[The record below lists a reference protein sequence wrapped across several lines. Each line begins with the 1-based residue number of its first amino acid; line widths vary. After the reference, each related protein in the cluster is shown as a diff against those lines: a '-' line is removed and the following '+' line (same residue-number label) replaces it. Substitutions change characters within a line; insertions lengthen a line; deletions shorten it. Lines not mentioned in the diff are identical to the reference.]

1 MTSSYPWQE
10 SAASGAVSP
19 PGGQRWNRLFTDL
32 ESELT
37 AVEDAEFA
45 AEVADRTRRE
55 LATVR
60 LVDRLRA
67 AIGSELV
74 VTVDSAGPS
83 TVSGVLRDVG
93 ADWALLATAAGNQL
107 GARVLLPLAAVM
119 TLRGLPFA
127 AAAPGSEGHVAARYD
142 MRMVLRR
149 LMRDRAVLTLV
160 LRSGDAVL
168 GRLDRVGADCMDVTT
183 QESGERRVPRSP
195 RHAQTIPCAA
205 LALVRLE

>member
-1 MTSSYPWQE
+1 MTSSHPWQE
-10 SAASGAVSP
+10 PTASDALSST
-19 PGGQRWNRLFTDL
+19 GGQRWDRLFTDL
-32 ESELT
+32 ESEL
-37 AVEDAEFA
+37 ASAADAEFT

-55 LATVR
+55 LAVVR

-67 AIGSELV
+67 AIGSELT

-93 ADWALLATAAGNQL
+93 ADWALLAADAGNQL

-127 AAAPGSEGHVAARYD
+127 AVAPGSEGHVAARYD

-149 LMRDRAVLTLV
+149 LVRDRAVVTLL
-160 LRSGDAVL
+160 LRSGDVVF
-168 GRLDRVGADCMDVTT
+168 GRLDRVGADCMDVTA
-183 QESGERRVPRSP
+183 QEPGERRVSRAL
-195 RHAQTIPCAA
+195 RHTQTVPCAA